1 MQRGTS
7 HFVRRAYFAVATS
20 LLPRFVVCA
29 GLTSLESTCPS
40 YKIALH
46 ATSLP
51 SFYLPAASRA
61 RVETLA
67 SFISSRASACTRAR
81 SPLTL
86 NIPSTRLNPRRMQFI
101 LDALRA
107 LPPRARRCEF
117 VTGRKRDLNKTIEA
131 VRRETTQVRR
141 YVSHGVGERVKTK

>member
-7 HFVRRAYFAVATS
+7 HFVRRAYFAVAKRRPS
-20 LLPRFVVCA
+20 PPFRFVVCA

-51 SFYLPAASRA
+51 SFYFPAVSRA

-67 SFISSRASACTRAR
+67 SFISPRASARTRAR

-101 LDALRA
+101 LDALGA
-107 LPPRARRCEF
+107 LPPRARRCESSPPARR
-117 VTGRKRDLNKTIEA
+117 GLNKTIEA

-141 YVSHGVGERVKTK
+141 YISHTRKN